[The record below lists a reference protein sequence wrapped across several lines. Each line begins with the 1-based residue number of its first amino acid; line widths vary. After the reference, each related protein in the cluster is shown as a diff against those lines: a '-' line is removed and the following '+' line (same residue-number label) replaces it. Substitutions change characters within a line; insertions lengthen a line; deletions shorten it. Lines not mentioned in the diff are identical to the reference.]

1 MDAATEHVREVARR
15 VVAAALELG
24 PLRAAL
30 LAGSGARG
38 DADFYSDVDLLLYVD
53 EDPPAGRLEALRE
66 AVGGTNNVPI
76 APGLVQFEVAGVAT
90 QVSYRTVERIET
102 ELETALDRLEEIVG
116 SPNQKMLSGL
126 LEGVPLH
133 GEELLGRWRER
144 VAAYPEPL
152 RRASIEHHWRFFP
165 LWYYGD
171 AMAVRDAEL
180 WRLDML
186 LEAAF
191 NLLGVLAALN
201 RVYYAR
207 FELKRLR
214 ALVAKLAL
222 SPPDLAE
229 RLESLFRMPPA
240 EAADELGRLV
250 VETRE
255 LVARELPD
263 LELPLRRP
271 PGTRAQPWS
280 VEVGVLDDD
289 VRD

>member
-1 MDAATEHVREVARR
+1 MDEATEHVRELARR

-53 EDPPAGRLEALRE
+53 DLPPEDRLERLQEAL
-66 AVGGTNNVPI
+66 GGTAPVPI
-76 APGLVQFEVAGVAT
+76 VPPHLVQFHVGGVAV
-90 QVSYRTVERIET
+90 QVGYRTLAQIED
-102 ELETALDRLEEIVG
+102 ELDAALVRLEEVIG
-116 SPNQKMLSGL
+116 SPNQKMLAGL
-126 LEGVPLH
+126 LEGLPLH
-133 GEELLGRWRER
+133 GDDVLGEWRAR
-144 VAAYPEPL
+144 VAAYPDEL
-152 RRASIEHHWRFFP
+152 RVASIAHYWSFFP
-165 LWYYGD
+165 LWYYGE
-171 AMAVRDAEL
+171 AMALRDSEL

-191 NLLGVLAALN
+191 SLLGVLAALN

-214 ALVAKLAL
+214 ALVAKLPVAP
-222 SPPDLAE
+222 SNLAD
-229 RLESLFRMPPA
+229 RLEQLFVLPA
-240 EAADELGRLV
+240 GEAAAELGSLV
-250 VETRE
+250 VETRD

-271 PGTRAQPWS
+271 PGTRVQPW
-280 VEVGVLDDD
+280 LT
-289 VRD
+289 

>member
-1 MDAATEHVREVARR
+1 MDAATERVRSLARR
-15 VVAAALELG
+15 VLDAALELG

-53 EDPPAGRLEALRE
+53 ELPPDDRLDLLRE
-66 AVGGTNNVPI
+66 RVGGTRPVPI
-76 APGLVQFEVAGVAT
+76 APPHLGQFEVEGIAVQVGYQTVA
-90 QVSYRTVERIET
+90 RMNDD
-102 ELETALDRLEEIVG
+102 LEQALVRLEEVIG

-126 LEGVPLH
+126 LEGLALH
-133 GEELLGRWRER
+133 GEEVIASWRAQA
-144 VAAYPEPL
+144 AAYPDEF
-152 RRASIEHHWRFFP
+152 RRVSIEHHWRFFP

-171 AMAVRDAEL
+171 AMDRRDSEL

-186 LEAAF
+186 LEGAF

-214 ALVAKLAL
+214 KLVAKFEL
-222 SPPDLAE
+222 SPPELAD
-229 RLESLFRMPPA
+229 RLEALFRLPA
-240 EAADELGRLV
+240 REAADAFGQLV
-250 VETRE
+250 VETRD
-255 LVARELPD
+255 LVAREMPD

-271 PGTRAQPWS
+271 PGARIEPWP
-280 VEVGVLDDD
+280 L
-289 VRD
+289 

>member
-1 MDAATEHVREVARR
+1 MDEATEHVRALARR
-15 VVAAALELG
+15 VVAGALELG

-53 EDPPAGRLEALRE
+53 ELPPDDRLEGLRDSLGGTDLVPIVPPHL
-66 AVGGTNNVPI
+66 AQFHVGGV
-76 APGLVQFEVAGVAT
+76 AVQVG
-90 QVSYRTVERIET
+90 YRTLTQIED
-102 ELETALDRLEEIVG
+102 ELETALVRLEEVIG

-126 LEGVPLH
+126 LEGLPLH
-133 GEELLGRWRER
+133 GEEVLAGWRAR
-144 VAAYPEPL
+144 VAAYPDEL
-152 RRASIEHHWRFFP
+152 RVASIAHHWNFVP
-165 LWYYGD
+165 LWYFEE
-171 AMAVRDAEL
+171 AMALRDSEL

-214 ALVAKLAL
+214 ALVAKLPLAPL
-222 SPPDLAE
+222 DLAD
-229 RLESLFRMPPA
+229 RLEQLFALPSG
-240 EAADELGRLV
+240 EAAAELGRLI
-250 VETRE
+250 VETRD
-255 LVARELPD
+255 LVVRELPG

-271 PGTRAQPWS
+271 PGTRVQPW
-280 VEVGVLDDD
+280 LP
-289 VRD
+289 

>member
-1 MDAATEHVREVARR
+1 MDEATEHVRALARR

-38 DADFYSDVDLLLYVD
+38 DADFYSDLDLLLYV
-53 EDPPAGRLEALRE
+53 EDLPPEDRLDRLQESL
-66 AVGGTNNVPI
+66 GGTNVVPI
-76 APGLVQFEVAGVAT
+76 APPYLAQFHVGGVAV
-90 QVSYRTVERIET
+90 QVGYRTLAQIEE
-102 ELETALDRLEEIVG
+102 ELEAALVRLEEVIG

-126 LEGVPLH
+126 LEGLPLH
-133 GEELLGRWRER
+133 GEDVLAGWRAR
-144 VAAYPEPL
+144 VAAYPDEL
-152 RRASIEHHWRFFP
+152 RVASIAHHWSFFP
-165 LWYYGD
+165 LWYFEE
-171 AMAVRDAEL
+171 AMALRDSEL

-201 RVYYAR
+201 RIYYAR

-214 ALVAKLAL
+214 ALVAKLPLA
-222 SPPDLAE
+222 PPDLADRLE
-229 RLESLFRMPPA
+229 RLFVLPAA
-240 EAADELGRLV
+240 EAATELGTLV
-250 VETRE
+250 VETRD

-271 PGTRAQPWS
+271 PGTRVQPW
-280 VEVGVLDDD
+280 LP
-289 VRD
+289 